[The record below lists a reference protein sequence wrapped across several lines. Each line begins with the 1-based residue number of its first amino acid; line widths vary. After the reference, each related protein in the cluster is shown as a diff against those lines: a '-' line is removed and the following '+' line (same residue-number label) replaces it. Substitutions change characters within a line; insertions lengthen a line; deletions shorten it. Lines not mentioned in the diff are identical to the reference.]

1 MKRFQLISY
10 KDRFYWY
17 AVGGVIA
24 ALYLLGFFAVRSI
37 EGNNLAATLR
47 AQVPFSLV
55 LQPAATEG
63 EIFAFQKEL
72 RLQGAVQP
80 ESVRFISKTAAWE
93 AIHREAD
100 SLNNSDDSSRQAAK
114 KAIGLINNPLPDVIE
129 LRLRP
134 SAFGELDTILAAW
147 RARALVADV
156 WYSPALVATL
166 PEQRA
171 TGFDRVLALIGQSNV
186 WLIFVG
192 ALLCFLAAALLR
204 NTLRWHILAHKPL
217 INNLYLMGAPVD
229 FIQQLYLAVAWK
241 SAALAIV
248 LVWGLL
254 GISQVLM
261 SDSDLNLYWVDTTGS
276 YIVLYLF
283 LALAAVFIFVGGAY
297 RSVSAL
303 VEK

>member
-1 MKRFQLISY
+1 MKKFQLISY

-17 AVGGVIA
+17 AVAGVTA

-37 EGNNLAATLR
+37 QGNNLAATLR
-47 AQVPFSLV
+47 AQVPFSIV

-72 RLQGAVQP
+72 RMQAAVQP
-80 ESVRFISKTAAWE
+80 ESVYFISKTAAWE
-93 AIHREAD
+93 AIHAQAD
-100 SLNNSDDSSRQAAK
+100 SLNNRDDSSRMV
-114 KAIGLINNPLPDVIE
+114 AIGLINNPLPDVIE

-134 SAFGELDTILAAW
+134 SAFGQLDTILAAW
-147 RARALVADV
+147 RARDLVADV

-166 PEQRA
+166 PNQRA

-217 INNLYLMGAPVD
+217 INNMYLMGAPVD
-229 FIQQLYLAVAWK
+229 FIQRLYLSVAWK

-248 LVWGLL
+248 LVWSLL
-254 GISQVLM
+254 GISQILM
-261 SDSDLNLYWVDTTGS
+261 SDSDLNLYWVDATGS

-283 LALAAVFIFVGGAY
+283 LAVAAVLIFVGGAY
-297 RSVSAL
+297 RSVSA
-303 VEK
+303 VADR